1 MADSLTTNYSLTKPE
16 VGASE
21 DTWGT
26 KLNENFDAI
35 DTQMKSNADD
45 VATAQADADAAQAS
59 ADAAQ
64 ASADEALAK
73 DPTLTLT
80 GDVLG
85 SATFTNLGNA
95 TLAATVADNSHG
107 HLIANV
113 SGLQSA
119 LDSKANLASP
129 ALTGTPT
136 APTASFGTN
145 NTQVATTNFVQAALQ
160 ATYPVGSVYI
170 NILSTSNPSTLFG
183 FGTWVEVGQ
192 GRVLVGQN
200 TSDSAFNTLGETGG
214 SKDAV
219 VVSHS
224 HTASVSTKSLSGT
237 FTTICRGSSGENSE
251 IVKATS
257 GIFSKSDGGSYGE
270 GWQGESGGDST
281 VVSLNASHNHSATVN
296 AAGES
301 GTNKNLQPYIVV
313 KMWYRTA

>member
-1 MADSLTTNYSLTKPE
+1 MADSLTTNYSLTKSE

-35 DTQMKSNADD
+35 DTQMKSNYDD
-45 VATAQADADAAQAS
+45 VVTAQAAADAAQAS

-64 ASADEALAK
+64 ASADTALAK

-80 GDVLG
+80 GDVSG
-85 SATFTNLGNA
+85 SATFTDLGNA
-95 TLAATVADNSHG
+95 TLTATVADNSHG

-113 SGLQSA
+113 SGLQTA

-136 APTASFGTN
+136 APTAACGTN
-145 NTQVATTNFVQAALQ
+145 NTQVATTNFVQSALQ
-160 ATYPVGSVYI
+160 AVYPVGSIYI
-170 NILSTSNPSTLFG
+170 NGASTANPASIFG
-183 FGTWVEVGQ
+183 FGSWVEVGH

-200 TSDSAFNTLGETGG
+200 TSDGSFASMGQTGG

-224 HTASVSTKSLSGT
+224 HTGSTNTTGSHSHTQRINGADRDMNASNSYPYVAGTGFAVGDHNASNSTASAGDHSHSVT
-237 FTTICRGSSGENSE
+237 VNS
-251 IVKATS
+251 T
-257 GIFSKSDGGSYGE
+257 GE
-270 GWQGESGGDST
+270 G
-281 VVSLNASHNHSATVN
+281 
-296 AAGES
+296 
-301 GTNKNLQPYIVV
+301 GTNKNLQPYLVV
-313 KMWYRTA
+313 KMWPRTA